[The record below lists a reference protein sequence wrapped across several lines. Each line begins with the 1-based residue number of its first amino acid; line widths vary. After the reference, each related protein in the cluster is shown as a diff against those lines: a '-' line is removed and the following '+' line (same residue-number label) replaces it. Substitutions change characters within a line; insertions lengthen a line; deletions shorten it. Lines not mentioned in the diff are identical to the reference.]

1 MYSINLIVSKNVKQI
16 RKEKNIALDELA
28 RLSGVSKSMLVQ
40 IERGSGNPSLST
52 LWKIANG
59 MGVPFNALV
68 TRPKAPYEIV
78 QLSDIEPILGNDS
91 KIRNYALFPDDENRH
106 FSIYYV
112 EVEPGYCWHSEPH
125 LYETVEFVTV
135 FSGMLEI
142 ETRDHT
148 FKIEKGGSIRFKA
161 DLVHSYRNI
170 SEETLVFHNILY
182 NP

>member
-1 MYSINLIVSKNVKQI
+1 
-16 RKEKNIALDELA
+16 
-28 RLSGVSKSMLVQ
+28 
-40 IERGSGNPSLST
+40 
-52 LWKIANG
+52 

-142 ETRDHT
+142 ETGDHT